1 MKIVRL
7 VGLGCGVMVLIAA
20 GAATL
25 TRGQQPNRA
34 AVPDRASRSTTGEDL
49 AALEAEVELLQM
61 RHDADREELHAFL
74 RKCHRLEEVRDMHI
88 LNDVGL
94 TLKFEEEFVGKDS
107 ANQSEEGM
115 ARALTLAD
123 EKQSRELEKDLKD
136 GAARDVKK
144 MFASLRAARESRE
157 ASFLATTKAFNARK
171 QALAEARMKFRPEGR

>member
-1 MKIVRL
+1 MKIVRM
-7 VGLGCGVMVLIAA
+7 VGLGCGVIVLIAA

-25 TRGQQPNRA
+25 TRGQQPTGA
-34 AVPDRASRSTTGEDL
+34 SVPARTGQSSAGEDL

-74 RKCHRLEEVRDMHI
+74 RKCNRLQEFRDTHI
-88 LNDVGL
+88 LNDLGL

-107 ANQSEEGM
+107 ANQSAEGM

-123 EKQSRELEKDLKD
+123 EKQSKELEKDLKD

-157 ASFLATTKAFNARK
+157 ASFLATTKAFNAKK
-171 QALAEARMKFRPEGR
+171 QALAEARKMFRPEAR